1 MICDELQIVCIYIF
15 IIITSYSNFDPQLGS
30 CNSITLLSLSSNYL
44 NYLPDEMGRISNL
57 AVLNLSNNN
66 LKYLPYSF
74 TKLKKVQAM
83 WLSDNQVSYI
93 QSERSLTSSIVVANH

>member
-1 MICDELQIVCIYIF
+1 MICDELKVVCICIRL
-15 IIITSYSNFDPQLGS
+15 TSYSHFHPQLGS

-83 WLSDNQVSYI
+83 WLSDNQVSDE
-93 QSERSLTSSIVVANH
+93 QSVCIKIIFSLK